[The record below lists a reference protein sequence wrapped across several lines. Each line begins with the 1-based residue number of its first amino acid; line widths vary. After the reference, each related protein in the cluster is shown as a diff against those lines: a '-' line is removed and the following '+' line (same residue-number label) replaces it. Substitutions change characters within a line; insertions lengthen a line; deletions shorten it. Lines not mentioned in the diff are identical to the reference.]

1 MSEHRA
7 LTPEFEK
14 ASLGEQECWSFVT
27 SLHLPDFF
35 VEAGII
41 ADIKEL
47 DKAGGKH
54 SWQGAQSVQSLWL
67 NL

>member
-27 SLHLPDFF
+27 SLHLPDFT
-35 VEAGII
+35 VGAGIT

-47 DKAGGKH
+47 DKAGGET
-54 SWQGAQSVQSLWL
+54 Q
-67 NL
+67 